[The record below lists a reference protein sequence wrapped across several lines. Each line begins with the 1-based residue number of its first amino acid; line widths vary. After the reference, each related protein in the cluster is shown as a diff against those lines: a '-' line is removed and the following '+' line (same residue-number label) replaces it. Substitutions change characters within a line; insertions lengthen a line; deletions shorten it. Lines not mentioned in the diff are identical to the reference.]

1 MRMGLGENGHGAV
14 QVGGGGHGAIVVLES
29 PRRGVPVIRSAPQQH
44 PGRRGRAAERGH
56 GGQRRPEAVPA
67 EEGRGGRLRK
77 LLGDD
82 AQSGVPRPAQLRE
95 ELLDVRVRQRL
106 VIDADPHHRARGRVA
121 PLDVAGAAGS
131 QVDAGQSDELNRQ
144 HPGGL
149 EPDQRDGAQHRL
161 GEDELDNMPR
171 KNSGGGEG
179 GSPGDGVVRRRA
191 PEDAVPGAGRIG
203 GGVGIGIG
211 LGAGGSLGEG
221 DRRGTGGGDDHDAAR
236 VATGAKALDDAVGL
250 PRAALPPQEAR
261 PPALHPRAA
270 PAGHA
275 RVVIDAVVD
284 DGDDRSVLDRVGGGP
299 VRQPLGVHRRG
310 APVEHPVG
318 DRAPWKVAHRRDPRW
333 GLRTGRG
340 EQVVGDVVLAEEGG
354 ELLRRRRQADDERL
368 PRVEVDD
375 GAGGQAGNGRVIEHE
390 GAQGGEEEV
399 LHQGPRP
406 RLGVVAAQGD
416 GVAVPVLLAEP
427 HRAVSERPQASAFK
441 GTRSESEQGPRARP
455 PPRPVSTGRPARV
468 DGDAAVVL
476 RMGEDPAARS
486 AGNGRTG
493 GAIREENGFPVLDNP
508 QVSARHRGGD
518 GVAAEAVVG
527 DCPVPEQVHAGPGE
541 GAVRGRLEHGPR
553 AAAGVHKRTD
563 MYSVQA
569 ASQPPGRRVRR
580 RGLPD
585 CPEFL
590 RHDGRP
596 SAPARAGDR
605 GGRGDRR
612 NREERRERMGVS
624 RPSSMR

>member
-1 MRMGLGENGHGAV
+1 M
-14 QVGGGGHGAIVVLES
+14 
-29 PRRGVPVIRSAPQQH
+29 
-44 PGRRGRAAERGH
+44 
-56 GGQRRPEAVPA
+56 
-67 EEGRGGRLRK
+67 
-77 LLGDD
+77 
-82 AQSGVPRPAQLRE
+82 
-95 ELLDVRVRQRL
+95 
-106 VIDADPHHRARGRVA
+106 
-121 PLDVAGAAGS
+121 
-131 QVDAGQSDELNRQ
+131 
-144 HPGGL
+144 
-149 EPDQRDGAQHRL
+149 
-161 GEDELDNMPR
+161 
-171 KNSGGGEG
+171 
-179 GSPGDGVVRRRA
+179 
-191 PEDAVPGAGRIG
+191 
-203 GGVGIGIG
+203 
-211 LGAGGSLGEG
+211 
-221 DRRGTGGGDDHDAAR
+221 
-236 VATGAKALDDAVGL
+236 
-250 PRAALPPQEAR
+250 
-261 PPALHPRAA
+261 
-270 PAGHA
+270 
-275 RVVIDAVVD
+275 
-284 DGDDRSVLDRVGGGP
+284 
-299 VRQPLGVHRRG
+299 
-310 APVEHPVG
+310 
-318 DRAPWKVAHRRDPRW
+318 
-333 GLRTGRG
+333 
-340 EQVVGDVVLAEEGG
+340 GDVVLAEEGG

-416 GVAVPVLLAEP
+416 GAAVPVLLAEP

-493 GAIREENGFPVLDNP
+493 GAIREENGFPVLDDP

-585 CPEFL
+585 RPEFV